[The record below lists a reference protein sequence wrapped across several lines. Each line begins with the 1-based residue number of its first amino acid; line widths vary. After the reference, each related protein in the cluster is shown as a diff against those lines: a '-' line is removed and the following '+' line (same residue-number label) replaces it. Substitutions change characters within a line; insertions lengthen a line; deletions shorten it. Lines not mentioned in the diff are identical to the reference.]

1 MALNYTKRC
10 IRCRQKMRNDGTTD
24 NPAWHC
30 QNPKCVR
37 YYVLPKAEEPKQEET
52 TEVDEVITE

>member
-10 IRCRQKMRNDGTTD
+10 IRCRQKMRNDGTAD
-24 NPAWHC
+24 NPIWRC

-37 YYVLPKAEEPKQEET
+37 YYVPPKEEEP
-52 TEVDEVITE
+52 TEGDEDTKE